1 VSGIN
6 RSGQPL
12 MVDGLRKRTAL
23 ETFEQVE
30 RRRERQR
37 NTIAVCVALI
47 ICAVV
52 IGGLR

>member
-1 VSGIN
+1 VSALN

-12 MVDGLRKRTAL
+12 MVDGLRKHTA
-23 ETFEQVE
+23 FEALQRVE

-37 NTIAVCVALI
+37 YTIAVCLALI